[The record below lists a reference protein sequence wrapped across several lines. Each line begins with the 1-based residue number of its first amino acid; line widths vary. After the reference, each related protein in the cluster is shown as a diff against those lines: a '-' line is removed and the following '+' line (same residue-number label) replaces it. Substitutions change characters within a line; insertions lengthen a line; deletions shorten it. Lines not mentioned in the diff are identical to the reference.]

1 MSEPERIFE
10 EIFCDPKNEQFALLY
25 LSPLLSE
32 SESEEDYKI
41 KKQQIAILQK
51 FLAEN
56 ESYKKSYY
64 LQKLSEIEKIL
75 DQEYGK
81 INLGG

>member
-1 MSEPERIFE
+1 MNSRSEEIFA

-25 LSPLLSE
+25 LSSLLSE
-32 SESEEDYKI
+32 SESKEDYKI
-41 KKQQIAILQK
+41 KRPQVAILQK

-56 ESYKKSYY
+56 ESYKKLYY
-64 LQKLSEIEKIL
+64 PQKLSEIEKIL

-81 INLGG
+81 IN